1 MNLESIMLV
10 EEIKHM
16 SYFYEALKT
25 GKSIE
30 TERRL
35 MVASGVGEGKR
46 EINCLLGT
54 RFPFMGNKNSGAS

>member
-1 MNLESIMLV
+1 
-10 EEIKHM
+10 M

-25 GKSIE
+25 GKPIK

-35 MVASGVGEGKR
+35 MVARGLGEGKM

-54 RFPFMGNKNSGAS
+54 RFPLWVMKILELASSDGCTTL

>member
-1 MNLESIMLV
+1 
-10 EEIKHM
+10 M

-54 RFPFMGNKNSGAS
+54 RFPLWVTKTLELASSDGCTTL